1 MSDVTVIGLGPM
13 GSALAR
19 AFLRNGSRVTVWNR
33 TSERAEA
40 LVREGAIFEP
50 SAASAASASPIVI
63 VCVANYEISRSIVR
77 TEEVAAAL
85 AGRILVELST
95 GSPQDARES
104 EEWAGLHGVD
114 YLDGAILAT
123 PPQIG
128 MPETPIFVS
137 GSEAAFRRS
146 EPTLKIL
153 AGNLLYMGESVGS
166 ASAWDLAAL
175 STLFGAVF
183 GFLHGARILE
193 SEGHRVDAFGSMIAE
208 ISPVLGQ
215 MIKHEGEVI
224 QNGTYGNP
232 QSSVKTCLGTA
243 ELWVRQAREA
253 RINSAFPDFARQL
266 LAQATHAGYENEEL
280 AAVIKVLREDRIR

>member
-50 SAASAASASPIVI
+50 SAASAANASPIVI

-224 QNGTYGNP
+224 QNETYGNP

-253 RINSAFPDFARQL
+253 RINSDFPDFARQL